1 MGHASVVALDAVS
14 LEVKAGTFAA
24 IVGRSGSGKSTLLH
38 LLAALDQP
46 STGVIHVGEWDL
58 GALSREAQVQYR
70 RTMVGMVFQDFN
82 LVPSMTALENV
93 ALPLVLA
100 GQVPGKREERAVDC
114 LRAVALEHRASHKP
128 SQLSGGEQQR
138 VAIARALA
146 HDPPVLLADEPTGNL
161 DSATGGAIVDLLAR
175 VQQEEGK
182 TVVIITHQPE
192 EVEHV
197 IEQQITL
204 HDGKIA

>member
-46 STGVIHVGEWDL
+46 SKGAIHVGAWDL

-100 GQVPGKREERAVDC
+100 GQAPGKREARAKDC

-161 DSATGGAIVDLLAR
+161 DSATGGTIIDFLAR
-175 VQQEEGK
+175 VQQEDGK
-182 TVVIITHQPE
+182 TVIIITHQPD
-192 EVEHV
+192 EVEQV